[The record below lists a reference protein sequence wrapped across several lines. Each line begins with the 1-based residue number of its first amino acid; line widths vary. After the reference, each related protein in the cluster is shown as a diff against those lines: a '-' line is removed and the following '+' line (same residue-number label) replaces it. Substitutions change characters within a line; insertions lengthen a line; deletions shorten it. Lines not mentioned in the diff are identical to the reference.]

1 MTANHAGRL
10 LVSRPELS
18 DPNFDG
24 SVTLIIQHDESGA
37 FGLVLNRPLE
47 LPVTDAFEGW
57 EVLVG
62 EAGLI
67 YSGGPVET
75 DSLIALG
82 HSEDQPGGLVH
93 GLHSVDLNESP
104 VQAIA
109 GGIVAVR
116 IFAGYAGWG
125 AGQLEGE
132 LASGAWWLVDAKPSD
147 VFIPNVIELWP
158 RVLKR
163 GGGDMAWFAHVPDD
177 PSLN

>member
-1 MTANHAGRL
+1 MRPSHAGRL
-10 LVSRPELS
+10 LISRPELS

-24 SVTLIIQHDESGA
+24 TVTLMIQHDESGA
-37 FGLVLNRPLE
+37 FGLVLNRPIE
-47 LPVTDAFEGW
+47 LPVAEAFEGW
-57 EVLVG
+57 EPLVG
-62 EAGLI
+62 ANGTI
-67 YSGGPVET
+67 FSGGPVET
-75 DSLIALG
+75 DALIALG
-82 HSEDQPGGLVH
+82 LSEDTEGDLVL
-93 GLHSVDLNESP
+93 GLHSVDLSESP

-132 LASGAWWLVDAKPSD
+132 LASGAWWIVDAEQGDAFVEPASD
-147 VFIPNVIELWP
+147 LWP

-163 GGGDMAWFAHVPDD
+163 GGGDMAWFAHRPED